1 MFRGLNRKPVEYAGI
16 LIALVGLLLSACA
29 VEEPT
34 HYSIQSLDSAYQQGN
49 FQQVIEE
56 ADYLVNMG
64 PSSVH
69 YAEARLYRGL
79 AELCKEGNAELA
91 KANLAVAEDLSA
103 NLRTI
108 DQEYELTLLYRGQMV
123 VNLHFGDITTAERY
137 YKQALQLSP
146 DMQEVIVQEYVS
158 GYLSNVAQTASR

>member
-1 MFRGLNRKPVEYAGI
+1 MFRGLNRKPVKYTGV

-29 VEEPT
+29 AEEPV
-34 HYSIQSLDSAYQQGN
+34 HYSVQSLDNAYQKGN

-64 PSSVH
+64 PSSTQ

-79 AELCKEGNAELA
+79 AELCKEGNTELA
-91 KANLAVAEDLSA
+91 KANLAVAEDLSTS
-103 NLRTI
+103 LGTI
-108 DQEYELTLLYRGQMV
+108 NQEYELTLLYRGQMV
-123 VNLHFGDITTAERY
+123 VNLHFGDMTAAERY

-146 DMQEVIVQEYVS
+146 DMQEVIIQEYVS
-158 GYLSNVAQTASR
+158 GYLSNVVQTASR